1 MALNAAV
8 PHSCGS
14 SSTCHTLRTTLTVFE
29 EDQDDRGVLGSMIAT
44 LVLVAAYMEMAGAG
58 RARAPGHGTDLAK
71 QSRPTPI
78 GVPPIACLRQEHV
91 TRRRVR

>member
-1 MALNAAV
+1 
-8 PHSCGS
+8 
-14 SSTCHTLRTTLTVFE
+14 LRTTLTAFE
-29 EDQDDRGVLGSMIAT
+29 EDRDDRGVLGSMIGT
-44 LVLVAAYMEMAGAG
+44 LVLVAAYMERAGAG
-58 RARAPGHGTDLAK
+58 RVHAPGHGTDFAK

>member
-1 MALNAAV
+1 
-8 PHSCGS
+8 
-14 SSTCHTLRTTLTVFE
+14 LRTTLTAFE

-44 LVLVAAYMEMAGAG
+44 LVLVAAYMERAGAG
-58 RARAPGHGTDLAK
+58 RARASGHGTDLAK

-78 GVPPIACLRQEHV
+78 AVTPIACLRREHV